1 MQTSD
6 TRALPLLCARSV
18 YKQYS
23 GVNVLKGIDFT
34 LHQGEVHALLGGNG
48 AGKSTLMKIIAGITP
63 ADSGTLEIGG
73 NNYARLTPVHAHQ
86 LGIYLVPQEPLLF
99 PSLSIKEN
107 ILFGMAKKQLSM
119 QKMKNLLAAL
129 GCQFD
134 LHSLAGSLDV
144 ADRQMVEIL
153 RGLMRD
159 SRILIL
165 DEPTASL
172 TPAETER
179 LFSRLQELLATGV
192 GIVFISHKLPE
203 IRQIADRISV
213 MRDGTI
219 ALSGK
224 TSELSTDDIIQAITP
239 AVREKSLS
247 ASQKLWLE
255 LPGNRPQHAAGTP
268 VLTLENLT
276 GEGFRNVSLTL
287 NAGEILGLAGL
298 VGAGRTELAE
308 TLYGLRTLRG
318 GRIMLNGKEI
328 NKLSTGERL
337 LRGLVYLPEDR
348 QSSGLNLDAS
358 LAWNV
363 CALTHNL
370 RGFWAKT
377 AKMLKFIQNNREI
390 TALLAVVLL
399 FVFPGFL
406 DRQYL
411 SVQTLT
417 MVYSS
422 AQILILLAMG
432 ATLVMLTRN
441 IDVSVGSITGMC
453 AVLLGMLLNAGYS
466 LPVACV
472 ATLLLGLLAGFFNG
486 VLVAWLKIPAIVA
499 TLGTLG
505 LYRGIM
511 LLWTGGKWIEGLP
524 AELKELSAPLLF
536 GVSAIGWLTIILVAF
551 MAWLLAKTAFGRS
564 FYATGDNLQGARQ
577 LGVRT
582 EAIRI
587 VAFSLNGCM
596 AALAG
601 IVFAS
606 QIGFIPNQTGTG
618 LEMKA
623 IAACVLGGISLL
635 GGSGAIIGAVLGAW
649 FLTQIDSVLVL
660 LRIPAW
666 WNDFIA
672 GLVLLAVLVFDGRL
686 RCALERNLRRQKY
699 ARFMTPPPSVK
710 PASSG
715 KNREAA

>member
-73 NNYARLTPVHAHQ
+73 NNYTRLTPVHAHQ

-107 ILFGMAKKQLSM
+107 ILFGLAKKQLSI
-119 QKMKNLLAAL
+119 QKMNNLLVAL

-159 SRILIL
+159 SQILIL

-203 IRQIADRISV
+203 
-213 MRDGTI
+213 M
-219 ALSGK
+219 
-224 TSELSTDDIIQAITP
+224 
-239 AVREKSLS
+239 
-247 ASQKLWLE
+247 
-255 LPGNRPQHAAGTP
+255 
-268 VLTLENLT
+268 
-276 GEGFRNVSLTL
+276 
-287 NAGEILGLAGL
+287 
-298 VGAGRTELAE
+298 
-308 TLYGLRTLRG
+308 
-318 GRIMLNGKEI
+318 
-328 NKLSTGERL
+328 
-337 LRGLVYLPEDR
+337 
-348 QSSGLNLDAS
+348 
-358 LAWNV
+358 
-363 CALTHNL
+363 
-370 RGFWAKT
+370 
-377 AKMLKFIQNNREI
+377 
-390 TALLAVVLL
+390 
-399 FVFPGFL
+399 
-406 DRQYL
+406 
-411 SVQTLT
+411 LT

-524 AELKELSAPLLF
+524 AELKQLSAPLLF

-564 FYATGDNLQGARQ
+564 FYVTGDNLQGARQ

-672 GLVLLAVLVFDGRL
+672 GMVLLAVLVFDGRL

-699 ARFMTPPPSVK
+699 ARFMMPPPSVK

-715 KNREAA
+715 KKREAA

>member
-1 MQTSD
+1 
-6 TRALPLLCARSV
+6 
-18 YKQYS
+18 
-23 GVNVLKGIDFT
+23 
-34 LHQGEVHALLGGNG
+34 
-48 AGKSTLMKIIAGITP
+48 
-63 ADSGTLEIGG
+63 
-73 NNYARLTPVHAHQ
+73 
-86 LGIYLVPQEPLLF
+86 
-99 PSLSIKEN
+99 
-107 ILFGMAKKQLSM
+107 
-119 QKMKNLLAAL
+119 
-129 GCQFD
+129 
-134 LHSLAGSLDV
+134 
-144 ADRQMVEIL
+144 
-153 RGLMRD
+153 
-159 SRILIL
+159 
-165 DEPTASL
+165 
-172 TPAETER
+172 
-179 LFSRLQELLATGV
+179 
-192 GIVFISHKLPE
+192 
-203 IRQIADRISV
+203 
-213 MRDGTI
+213 
-219 ALSGK
+219 
-224 TSELSTDDIIQAITP
+224 
-239 AVREKSLS
+239 
-247 ASQKLWLE
+247 
-255 LPGNRPQHAAGTP
+255 
-268 VLTLENLT
+268 
-276 GEGFRNVSLTL
+276 
-287 NAGEILGLAGL
+287 
-298 VGAGRTELAE
+298 
-308 TLYGLRTLRG
+308 
-318 GRIMLNGKEI
+318 
-328 NKLSTGERL
+328 
-337 LRGLVYLPEDR
+337 
-348 QSSGLNLDAS
+348 
-358 LAWNV
+358 
-363 CALTHNL
+363 
-370 RGFWAKT
+370 
-377 AKMLKFIQNNREI
+377 MLKFIQNNREI

-399 FVFPGFL
+399 FVLPGFL

-411 SVQTLT
+411 SMQTLT

-524 AELKELSAPLLF
+524 AELKQLSAPLLF
-536 GVSAIGWLTIILVAF
+536 GVSAIGWLTIILMAF

-672 GLVLLAVLVFDGRL
+672 GMVLLAVLVFDGRL

-699 ARFMTPPPSVK
+699 ARFMMPPPSVK

-715 KNREAA
+715 KKTGGRVMRIRYGWELALAALLVIEIVAFGAINPRMLDLNMLLFSTSDFICIGIVALPLTMVIVSGGIDISFGSTIGLCAIALGVLFQSGVPMPLAILLTLLLGALCGLINAGLIIYTKVNPLVITLGTLYLFAGSALLLSGMAGATGYEGIGGFPMAFTDFANLDVLGLPVPLIIFLICLLVFWLWLHKTHAGRNVFLIGQSPRVALYSAIPVNRTLCALYAMTGLASAVAAVLLVSYFGSARSDLGASFLMPAITAVVLGGANIYGGSGSIIGTAIAVLLVGYLQQGLQMAGVPNQVSSALSGALLIVVVVGRSVSLHRQQIKEWLARRANNPLP

>member
-73 NNYARLTPVHAHQ
+73 NNYTRLTPVHAHQ

-107 ILFGMAKKQLSM
+107 ILFGLAKKQLSI
-119 QKMKNLLAAL
+119 QKMNNLLVAL

-159 SRILIL
+159 SQILIL

-239 AVREKSLS
+239 ALREKSLS

-318 GRIMLNGKEI
+318 GRIMLNGKDI
-328 NKLSTGERL
+328 NRLSTGERL

-377 AKMLKFIQNNREI
+377 AKDNATLERYRRALNIKFNQPIDINIAPLFEHADVLMCTRGILRSVVPPATNKP
-390 TALLAVVLL
+390 VVLRASGANSIL
-399 FVFPGFL
+399 AE
-406 DRQYL
+406 L
-411 SVQTLT
+411 SNEAVALSMDDAVRLNSCAVAAQVYIGSEYEHQSIKNIIQLVDAGMKAGIPT
-417 MVYSS
+417 MAVTGVGKDMVRDQRYFSLATRIAAEMG
-422 AQILILLAMG
+422 AQIIK
-432 ATLVMLTRN
+432 TYYV
-441 IDVSVGSITGMC
+441 DK
-453 AVLLGMLLNAGYS
+453 
-466 LPVACV
+466 
-472 ATLLLGLLAGFFNG
+472 GF
-486 VLVAWLKIPAIVA
+486 
-499 TLGTLG
+499 
-505 LYRGIM
+505 
-511 LLWTGGKWIEGLP
+511 E
-524 AELKELSAPLLF
+524 
-536 GVSAIGWLTIILVAF
+536 
-551 MAWLLAKTAFGRS
+551 
-564 FYATGDNLQGARQ
+564 
-577 LGVRT
+577 
-582 EAIRI
+582 RI
-587 VAFSLNGCM
+587 VAGCPVPIVI
-596 AALAG
+596 AG
-601 IVFAS
+601 GKKLPEREA
-606 QIGFIPNQTGTG
+606 
-618 LEMKA
+618 LEMCWQAIDQGASGVDMGRNIFQSDHPVAMMKA
-623 IAACVLGGISLL
+623 VQ
-635 GGSGAIIGAVLGAW
+635 AVVHHNETADRAYELY
-649 FLTQIDSVLVL
+649 LSEKQ
-660 LRIPAW
+660 
-666 WNDFIA
+666 
-672 GLVLLAVLVFDGRL
+672 
-686 RCALERNLRRQKY
+686 
-699 ARFMTPPPSVK
+699 
-710 PASSG
+710 
-715 KNREAA
+715 

>member
-287 NAGEILGLAGL
+287 
-298 VGAGRTELAE
+298 
-308 TLYGLRTLRG
+308 YGLRTLRG

-377 AKMLKFIQNNREI
+377 AKDNATLERYRRALNIKFNQPEQAAR
-390 TALLAVVLL
+390 T
-399 FVFPGFL
+399 
-406 DRQYL
+406 L
-411 SVQTLT
+411 SGGNQ
-417 MVYSS
+417 
-422 AQILILLAMG
+422 QKILIAKCLEASPQVLI
-432 ATLVMLTRN
+432 VDEPTRGV
-441 IDVSVGSITGMC
+441 DVSARNDIYQLLRSIAAQNV
-453 AVLLGMLLNAGYS
+453 AVLLISSDLEEIELMADRVYVMHQGEITHSALTGRDIN
-466 LPVACV
+466 VE
-472 ATLLLGLLAGFFNG
+472 T
-486 VLVAWLKIPAIVA
+486 
-499 TLGTLG
+499 
-505 LYRGIM
+505 IM
-511 LLWTGGKWIEGLP
+511 R
-524 AELKELSAPLLF
+524 
-536 GVSAIGWLTIILVAF
+536 VAF
-551 MAWLLAKTAFGRS
+551 
-564 FYATGDNLQGARQ
+564 GDSQRQ
-577 LGVRT
+577 
-582 EAIRI
+582 EA
-587 VAFSLNGCM
+587 SC
-596 AALAG
+596 
-601 IVFAS
+601 
-606 QIGFIPNQTGTG
+606 
-618 LEMKA
+618 
-623 IAACVLGGISLL
+623 
-635 GGSGAIIGAVLGAW
+635 
-649 FLTQIDSVLVL
+649 
-660 LRIPAW
+660 
-666 WNDFIA
+666 
-672 GLVLLAVLVFDGRL
+672 
-686 RCALERNLRRQKY
+686 
-699 ARFMTPPPSVK
+699 
-710 PASSG
+710 
-715 KNREAA
+715 